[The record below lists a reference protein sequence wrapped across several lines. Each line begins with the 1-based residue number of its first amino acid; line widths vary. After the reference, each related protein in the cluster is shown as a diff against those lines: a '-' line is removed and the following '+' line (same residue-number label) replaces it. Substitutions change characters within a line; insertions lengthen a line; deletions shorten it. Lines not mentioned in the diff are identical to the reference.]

1 MAPDRSHQI
10 AELGMYPFDSVRW
23 AWDALWTAVHQ
34 GTGWTPPKLAHTGDV
49 HARWADPECLVNHVC
64 GWPLARW
71 YADDHVVV
79 GTFRLTIGDAVG
91 HRYRSVLLSDRLA
104 ALDELVRPGVR
115 AVANSEDSLSGWV
128 SLLAGTVGPAGAWPG
143 AVEYTSAHY
152 ESLRMLAAGRADLAC
167 IDSWSLEL
175 IGRQEPELIAGLH
188 RVGVGPL
195 IPSPAVTL
203 RGPADATDSAALA
216 TAFEA
221 AVADPELAPALDALC
236 IEGFERTTMADYLPT
251 LDLATVTLTPVIQ
264 PAAAPEPGRRAAERP
279 HRG

>member
-1 MAPDRSHQI
+1 
-10 AELGMYPFDSVRW
+10 MYPFDSVRW
-23 AWDALWTAVHQ
+23 AWDALWAAVHER
-34 GTGWTPPKLAHTGDV
+34 TVWTPPKLAHTGDV
-49 HARWADPECLVNHVC
+49 HARWADPDCVVNHVC

-71 YADDHVVV
+71 YAQNHVVV

-91 HRYRSVLLSDRLA
+91 HLYRSVLLSDRPA
-104 ALDELVRPGVR
+104 TLDELVRPGVR

-128 SLLAGTVGPAGAWPG
+128 SLLAGTVGPANSWPG

-195 IPSPAVTL
+195 IPSPAITL
-203 RGPADATDSAALA
+203 RGDGDVAALA
-216 TAFEA
+216 AAFEDA
-221 AVADPELAPALDALC
+221 IADPDLDAVRDALC
-236 IEGFERTTMADYLPT
+236 IDGFERTTMTDYLPT
-251 LDLATVTLTPVIQ
+251 LDLATVTLTPVNQ
-264 PAAAPEPGRRAAERP
+264 PAAAPAPGRRAAGRQHHE
-279 HRG
+279 